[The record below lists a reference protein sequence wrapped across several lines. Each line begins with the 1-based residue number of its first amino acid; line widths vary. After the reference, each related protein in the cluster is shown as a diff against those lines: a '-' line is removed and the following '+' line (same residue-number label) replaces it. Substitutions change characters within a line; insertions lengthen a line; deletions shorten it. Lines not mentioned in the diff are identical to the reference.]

1 VRLVR
6 SIMRARDRL
15 LREEAGLTMAT
26 VAIATA
32 FISIVVAV
40 GAKAVQGD
48 LNLTRNDLQHKQAYE
63 AARAGISDYAYH
75 LSNDINYWAKCTGV
89 PGPHAVNQQG
99 STTNRRPVTDD
110 PEATPEPTGAE
121 YAIEMLPA
129 TTNPTP
135 TNPPTCE
142 TADPTGSMIESSGDG
157 LGTFR
162 IRSTGYAGE
171 VERAIVA
178 TLKRASFLDYIY
190 FTQFETSDPVTF
202 ADEDWLEAANIQC
215 GRTIRDGRYLNSIP
229 GSGGEYCN
237 VISFIGGEQIR
248 GPLHT
253 NDALVACGSP
263 TFGRGP
269 SDVIEVSSPPT
280 GWYAGTNSVLGP
292 NRPNSC
298 PNTNPTFLGDFI
310 RNAPVLTPPPSNQQL
325 ALIARPA
332 FRFSGQV
339 SITLSGANMT
349 VRSGSPTGTVIYSGA
364 LPSNGV
370 VWVGNGEECASG
382 YSPYTARY
390 DQTGCGNALVH
401 GTYSGQL
408 TIAAENDIVV
418 DGNLCRSS
426 CTSPGVGLLGLI
438 ANNFV
443 RVYHPYEDQDSRGDC
458 SGGDNGPGLS
468 GSSSP
473 NYVHA
478 AILSIVH
485 SFIVDHYDCGSE
497 LGTLRVNGAIAQKF
511 RGPVGTFG
519 SDDTGYVK
527 DYTYDDRLRSISPPY
542 FLDPVQAAWHVQRE
556 TLD

>member
-1 VRLVR
+1 
-6 SIMRARDRL
+6 
-15 LREEAGLTMAT
+15 
-26 VAIATA
+26 
-32 FISIVVAV
+32 VAV

-48 LNLTRNDLQHKQAYE
+48 LNLTRNDLEHKQAYE
-63 AARAGISDYAYH
+63 AARAGVADYAYH
-75 LSNDINYWAKCTGV
+75 LSNDINYWTRCTGA
-89 PGPHAVNQQG
+89 PAPHAINQQG
-99 STTNRRPVTDD
+99 STANRRPVPGT
-110 PEATPEPTGAE
+110 TGAE
-121 YAIEMLPA
+121 YAIELLPA
-129 TTNPTP
+129 STNPTP
-135 TNPPTCE
+135 TDPATCE
-142 TADPTGSMIESSGDG
+142 TADPTGSMIESSGAG

-162 IRSTGYAGE
+162 IRSTGYSND
-171 VERAIVA
+171 VERSIVA
-178 TLKRASFLDYIY
+178 TLKRASFLDFIY
-190 FTQFETSDPVTF
+190 FTQFETSDPVTY
-202 ADEDWLEAANIQC
+202 ADDSWLTAANAQC
-215 GRTIRDGRYLNSIP
+215 GKTIRDGRYTRSIP

-237 VISFIGGEQIR
+237 VISFIGGEQIK

-263 TFGRGP
+263 VFGRSP
-269 SDVIEVSSPPT
+269 ADVIEVGSPPD
-280 GWYAGTNSVLGP
+280 GWFVGTNPVLGP
-292 NRPNSC
+292 NRPGSC
-298 PNTNPTFLGDFI
+298 PNTNPVFRGDFI

-332 FRFSGQV
+332 FRFTGQV
-339 SITLSGANMT
+339 SIILSGTNMT
-349 VRSGSPTGTVIYSGA
+349 VRSGSPTGAIVYSGP

-390 DQTGCGNALVH
+390 DQVGCGNALVH

-408 TIAAENDIVV
+408 TIAAQNDIVV

-426 CTSPGVGLLGLI
+426 CTSPGLGLLGLI

-443 RVYHPYEDQDSRGDC
+443 RVYHPYQDQEARGDC
-458 SGGDNGPGLS
+458 DDGDNGGGLS

-473 NYVHA
+473 TYIHA
-478 AILSIVH
+478 AMLSIVH
-485 SFIVDHYDCGSE
+485 SFIVDHYDCGPE

-519 SDDTGYVK
+519 SNDTGYVK
-527 DYTYDDRLRSISPPY
+527 DYTYDDRLRSVSPPY